1 MEIWQRGAVF
11 LGEIRKENRQIK
23 FRVDELEFQRL
34 EQMAK
39 DFGMSVPVFVKK
51 KAQGAKM
58 KPPKIDREG
67 AFEIARQLR
76 GIGVNVNQLS
86 KRANEGKAIPKEEL
100 QEVERELHAI
110 WQQFNSAI
118 QK

>member
-1 MEIWQRGAVF
+1 M
-11 LGEIRKENRQIK
+11 GENRKESRQVK
-23 FRVDELEFQRL
+23 FRVSDHEFERL

-39 DFGMSVPVFVKK
+39 EFQMSVPAFVKA
-51 KAQGAKM
+51 KAQGARM
-58 KPPKIDREG
+58 RPPKINREG

-76 GIGVNVNQLS
+76 AIGNNVNQIS
-86 KRANEGKAIPKEEL
+86 RRANEGYAIPKGEL
-100 QEVERELHAI
+100 QDVQKELQNI